1 MRPETPADVA
11 AIQTVNR
18 EAFGQEDE
26 AALVDR
32 LRSAGLVIVSLVA
45 TVDGEVAGHVLFTR
59 LPVHTT
65 NGEFSA
71 VAMAP
76 VAVRPSFQKQGIGSA
91 LVRAGLAACR
101 EKNESAVFVLGHENY
116 YPRFG
121 FSAALA
127 EKFRG
132 PFAGPA
138 WMAVELTAGALPSVE
153 GLVRY
158 PAAWNIDQVL

>member
-1 MRPETPADVA
+1 
-11 AIQTVNR
+11 NR
-18 EAFGQEDE
+18 EAFRREDE
-26 AALVDR
+26 AALVGR
-32 LRSAGLVIVSLVA
+32 LRTAGLVIVSLVA
-45 TVDGEVAGHVLFTR
+45 TVDGEVTGHILFTR

-76 VAVRPSFQKQGIGSA
+76 VAVRPPFQKQGIGSA

-101 EKNESAVFVLGHENY
+101 EQGESAVFVLGHEDY

-127 EKFRG
+127 KKFHG
-132 PFAGPA
+132 PFSDAS
-138 WMAVELTAGALPSVE
+138 WMAAALASDALEDVE
-153 GLVRY
+153 GTVAY
-158 PAAWNIDQVL
+158 PAAWGIEG